1 MCGIVGYL
9 GHREAFNI
17 VLKGLQR
24 LEYRGYDSAGLML
37 YEGETLSVSKTKG
50 KVFDLKTKAQTEG
63 NVKGSL
69 GMGHTRWATH
79 GVPNN
84 VNAHPHLSNSGRL
97 AIVHNGIIENY
108 QSLKTTLE
116 QRGYTFYSDTD
127 TEVLIN
133 LIEEIQQKEQV
144 KLSKAV
150 RMALNRVVGA
160 YAIVV
165 FDRTNPDQ
173 LVTARMGSPLAIGVG
188 EGEFFIASDA
198 SPFIEYTSNAIYLE
212 DGEMAILD
220 RTKAIEIRKIKSN
233 KEVDPFITELELS
246 LEEIEKGGY
255 EHFMLKEI
263 YEQPRAIKDTF
274 RGRLR
279 AEEGLIKMAG
289 VEQHLHTFLAAKR
302 IVIAAC
308 GTSWHAGLVAEYIF
322 ETYLRIPVE
331 VEYAS
336 EFRYRDPI
344 IGPGDLL
351 IAISQSGETADTLAA
366 IKMAKSKGAFVF
378 GICNVVGSSIARE
391 SHAGAYTHAGP
402 EIGVASTKAFTTQI
416 TVLTL
421 IALKLA
427 REKSSM
433 GDAEF
438 THLINEL
445 EALPSKVEQLL
456 KQDAYIKEIAT
467 VYHKAEHSLYLGRGF
482 NFPVAL
488 EGALKLKEISYI
500 HAEGYPA
507 AEMKHGPI
515 ALIDEHMP
523 VFVIATRKGHYEK
536 VVSNIQEI
544 KSRKGKI
551 IAIVTKG
558 DQQVAALADHCIETP
573 EVEESMSPILTT
585 IPLQLLAYH
594 MAILR
599 GCNVDQPRNL
609 AKSVTVE

>member
-17 VLKGLQR
+17 ILKGLQR

-84 VNAHPHLSNSGRL
+84 INAHPHLSNSGRL

-108 QSLKTTLE
+108 QALKTTLE

-165 FDRTNPDQ
+165 FDHSNPDQ

-188 EGEFFIASDA
+188 EDEFFIASDA

-279 AEEGLIKMAG
+279 VEEGLIKMAG

-427 REKSSM
+427 REKSNM

-438 THLINEL
+438 RHLINEL
-445 EALPSKVEQLL
+445 ESLPSKVEQLL
-456 KQDAYIKEIAT
+456 QQDAYIKEIAT

-558 DQQVAALADHCIETP
+558 DQQVAALADHCIEIP
-573 EVEESMSPILTT
+573 EIEESMSPILTT

-609 AKSVTVE
+609 SKSVTVE